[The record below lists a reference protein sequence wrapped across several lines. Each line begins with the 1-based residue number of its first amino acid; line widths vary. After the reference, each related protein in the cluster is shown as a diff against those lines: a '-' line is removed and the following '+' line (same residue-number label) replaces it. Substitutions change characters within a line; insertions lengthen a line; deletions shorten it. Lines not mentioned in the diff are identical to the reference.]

1 MKIFFLFHIT
11 ACQCVLSPV
20 SATSAECAVRS
31 VACPLHSSR
40 GRKLPHCRQTRL
52 MTCAAGRRQAAQR
65 HVGLPRALAGPD
77 RLPHRAAPE
86 AGQFCFHDARRRAA
100 GRPRNWSL
108 RRICQPQCGCMVT
121 QQAVRRLPRLSAA
134 SGSTSNGGGAGVQ
147 AAYGALLA
155 KLSAELRA
163 PAFTKLPAHLAAVTD
178 PRRSSHFD
186 SIRF

>member
-1 MKIFFLFHIT
+1 MSACHVRWLGLT
-11 ACQCVLSPV
+11 AFRTVLRRKQV
-20 SATSAECAVRS
+20 SSAS
-31 VACPLHSSR
+31 
-40 GRKLPHCRQTRL
+40 
-52 MTCAAGRRQAAQR
+52 MTQGAG
-65 HVGLPRALAGPD
+65 LLAGLATG
-77 RLPHRAAPE
+77 RC
-86 AGQFCFHDARRRAA
+86 AG
-100 GRPRNWSL
+100 
-108 RRICQPQCGCMVT
+108 CQPQCGCMVT

-134 SGSTSNGGGAGVQ
+134 SGSTSNGGGVGVQ